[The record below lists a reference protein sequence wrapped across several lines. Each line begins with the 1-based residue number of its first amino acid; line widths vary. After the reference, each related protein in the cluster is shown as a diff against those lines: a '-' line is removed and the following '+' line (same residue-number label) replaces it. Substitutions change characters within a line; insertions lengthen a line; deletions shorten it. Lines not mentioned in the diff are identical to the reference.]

1 MYKRICTF
9 EFLPSTGASGGLITI
24 WKSHLFQGHLIF
36 SNEYGISIEFSSNH
50 DADVWV
56 LTNIYA
62 TCTSY
67 GKLHFVNWFKNIQ
80 MPEDIHWLIVGDFNL
95 MRSPNNRNR
104 PGGDV

>member
-1 MYKRICTF
+1 M
-9 EFLPSTGASGGLITI
+9 
-24 WKSHLFQGHLIF
+24 
-36 SNEYGISIEFSSNH
+36 
-50 DADVWV
+50 

-62 TCTSY
+62 ICTSY

-104 PGGDV
+104 PGGDVQEMLLFNDAISALGQIIYLVQ